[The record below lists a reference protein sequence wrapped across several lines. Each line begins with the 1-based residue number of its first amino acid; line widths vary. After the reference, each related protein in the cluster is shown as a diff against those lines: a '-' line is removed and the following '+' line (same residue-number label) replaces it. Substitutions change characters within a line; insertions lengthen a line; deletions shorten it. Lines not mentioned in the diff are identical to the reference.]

1 MKKII
6 LSLVA
11 VAAIGSAAKAQKVTT
26 KVIDNKGTIKWVL
39 DSSTAVITKADSTIL
54 YVTPHQLSQAIGVNN
69 MQYGDT
75 ADMLAPY
82 VNDGGNGITKNGQT
96 VELGGALNRV
106 TTIGTTAANFLAIT
120 GLQSGTSADS
130 VMVVNPTSGQVKFVS
145 ASSLY
150 TQLTYSNGLTKT
162 GNDVKLGGA
171 LTEATTITTTAT
183 NVLKVAGL
191 QSGDVAVDSL
201 VVASADGTL
210 KRVSAANLSVQ
221 SGDQAFVAT
230 VGQGTFSVAGM
241 PATVSKVWVFRNGA
255 KLIATSDYTTAAGVV
270 TLKPAI
276 ASLVAAADD
285 IEVQWVK

>member
-1 MKKII
+1 M
-6 LSLVA
+6 LVA
-11 VAAIGSAAKAQKVTT
+11 ATAIGTAAKAQKVTT

-54 YVTPHQLSQAIGVNN
+54 YVTPYQLSQAVGTNN

-82 VNDGGNGITKNGQT
+82 VNDAGNGLSKNGQI
-96 VELGGALNRV
+96 VELGGYLNRV
-106 TTIGTTAANFLAIT
+106 TTIATSAANFLAIT

-130 VMVVNPTSGQVKFVS
+130 VMVVNPTSGQIKYVS

-171 LTEATTITTTAT
+171 LSEATTIITDAT
-183 NVLKVAGL
+183 NVLKIGGL
-191 QSGDVAVDSL
+191 QSGDIAVDSL

-210 KRVSAANLSVQ
+210 KRVSAANLSLQ
-221 SGDQAFVAT
+221 SGDQAFSAT
-230 VGQGTFSVAGM
+230 VGQSIFNVANM

-255 KLIATSDYTTAAGVV
+255 KLIATADYTTAAGVV

-276 ASLVAAADD
+276 AALVVSADD

>member
-1 MKKII
+1 MKKISLI
-6 LSLVA
+6 LMA
-11 VAAIGSAAKAQKVTT
+11 VAAIGSTATAQKVST

-54 YVTPHQLSQAIGVNN
+54 YVTPYQLSQAVGTNN
-69 MQYGDT
+69 VQYGDT

-82 VNDGGNGITKNGQT
+82 VNDANNGLTKNGQT
-96 VELGGALNRV
+96 VQLGGALNQQ
-106 TTIGTTAANFLAIT
+106 TTIATDATNFLAIT
-120 GLQSGTSADS
+120 GLTAGSSADS
-130 VMVVNPTSGQVKFVS
+130 VMVVNPTTGQIKYVS
-145 ASSLY
+145 AASLY

-171 LTEATTITTTAT
+171 LTEATTITTDAT

-210 KRVSAANLSVQ
+210 KRVSAAALTLQ
-221 SGDQAFVAT
+221 SGDEAFVAT
-230 VGQGTFSVAGM
+230 AGQSTFSVANM

-255 KLIATSDYTTAAGVV
+255 KLIATTDYTTTAGVV